1 MSKKLKEIT
10 FYFELRT
17 HGFTFKMLLLQRK
30 KGKRTQTKQFDKKG
44 TKKSMFPK
52 HLIIVLTSQH
62 NIQLRLPKRGTIYGH
77 RALPT
82 CHMLG
87 SGKIALCLG

>member
-1 MSKKLKEIT
+1 MKIRKCQKKLKEIT

-30 KGKRTQTKQFDKKG
+30 KVKRTQTKQFDKKG
-44 TKKSMFPK
+44 TKKPMFPK

-62 NIQLRLPKRGTIYGH
+62 NIQLRLPKRVQFMDIVRYLH
-77 RALPT
+77 AT
-82 CHMLG
+82 CWVR
-87 SGKIALCLG
+87 GK